1 MCRGAERCSKCGQN
15 HPIEKC
21 ETERALCIH
30 CEGNHP
36 SNDSKNCPEFANQKK
51 IKEKMAY
58 NNICYKEASTLVEN
72 SYASVVS
79 TLPIHFGSSNKF
91 TTNINKSPKR
101 RLPDDSK
108 LELKR
113 KHSDIIKIIPSTS
126 GNGVS
131 LKQNFNEYNK
141 ENSTSLAD
149 FLDLSFLSEV
159 EYNLLL
165 SLLKE
170 CSGSMSNIGDISHKN
185 VIKNKLQE
193 FLNGKQT

>member
-1 MCRGAERCSKCGQN
+1 MSSSSDPPDKGGGGSPMSGVIAK
-15 HPIEKC
+15 
-21 ETERALCIH
+21 ALQTMWNK
-30 CEGNHP
+30 EVEE
-36 SNDSKNCPEFANQKK
+36 DSYMDIQTDNP
-51 IKEKMAY
+51 
-58 NNICYKEASTLVEN
+58 EASTLVKN

-91 TTNINKSPKR
+91 NTNINKSPKR

-141 ENSTSLAD
+141 ENSTSLD
-149 FLDLSFLSEV
+149 DSLDLSFLSEV
-159 EYNLLL
+159 VYNLLL

-170 CSGSMSNIGDISHKN
+170 CSGSMSNIGDISYKN

-193 FLNGKQT
+193 LLNGKQT